1 MKNEELRMMNE
12 EFRACLNFA
21 QPHFEGCFRGYF
33 SVVMRSV
40 SVVMRSVA
48 GYVTNNNR
56 KRDRKEAQKGA
67 DKNLKEQ
74 NLNRLLALRTKMR
87 VFQNKFWLSFCS
99 VILNVVKDLLL
110 IYAFRR
116 FFACAQN
123 DKMIVA
129 LHFDTFPFF
138 ISLYSYSLPI
148 PSFNT
153 SIRIGFAPPTKHSTA
168 ITIRISPIRRIITL
182 FPVSPSTLT
191 KRVEARKIK

>member
-1 MKNEELRMMNE
+1 MMNE
-12 EFRACLNFA
+12 EFRSCLNFA

-33 SVVMRSV
+33 

-74 NLNRLLALRTKMR
+74 NLNRLLALQTKMR
-87 VFQNKFWLSFCS
+87 
-99 VILNVVKDLLL
+99 
-110 IYAFRR
+110 AFPKLGIP
-116 FFACAQN
+116 A
-123 DKMIVA
+123 
-129 LHFDTFPFF
+129 FF
-138 ISLYSYSLPI
+138 ISLYSYILPI